1 MMLNDN
7 VITQCLDFFQCDNA
21 ITQELLQCH
30 SEFEIDNAIT
40 QSYRIVT
47 LEKYENSELVHCHFL
62 FTPFKFIFDSNP
74 VHRRFLQSLGCQK

>member
-30 SEFEIDNAIT
+30 SEFEIDNVIT
-40 QSYRIVT
+40 Q
-47 LEKYENSELVHCHFL
+47 ELSRCHSG
-62 FTPFKFIFDSNP
+62 K
-74 VHRRFLQSLGCQK
+74 K